1 MKYIIMAVLSLAVLK
16 GCSNKDRNIMD
27 ITEIKYTASTRGY
40 FYQVMA
46 MPTMLQITMDRTS
59 ESGQVYT
66 LEIEEWDALLGLIE
80 DIELKKLDNM
90 NPDTSWQEVDR
101 APMAGLVVKTLEKKF
116 VSPNFDHGNPP
127 DEIRPLVDALLEL
140 AERTIEK

>member
-1 MKYIIMAVLSLAVLK
+1 MKYIMLAVLSLAVLK
-16 GCSNKDRNIMD
+16 GCSNKDSNIMD

-59 ESGQVYT
+59 ESGQLYAI
-66 LEIEEWDALLGLIE
+66 EIEEWDTLLGLIE
-80 DIELKKLDNM
+80 DIELKKLDNIE
-90 NPDTSWQEVDR
+90 PATTWQEVDR
-101 APMAGLVVKTLEKKF
+101 APIAGLVVKTLEKKF
-116 VSPNFDHGNPP
+116 ESPNFDHGNPP
-127 DEIRPLVDALLEL
+127 AEIRPLVDALLEL